1 MEGSLPSFQR
11 CNPSLPV
18 ALKFYLLLGV
28 VSGLDYYLSFAK
40 DIAFFSGK
48 ARIRITILND
58 SLIDLKILVYFN
70 NSYYF
75 CSNLLLHTP
84 NSYMSDSLLVQQVPN
99 MAA

>member
-58 SLIDLKILVYFN
+58 SLISETRKVFTICYRESVSPCGHQALSVD
-70 NSYYF
+70 
-75 CSNLLLHTP
+75 
-84 NSYMSDSLLVQQVPN
+84 
-99 MAA
+99 